1 MRVSYPV
8 TPEGGRRASS
18 PNNPPSQRPRSI
30 RSGAANRV
38 SGRTAAAAS
47 PVASARTARP
57 GTTGATGRADAADET

>member
-38 SGRTAAAAS
+38 SGRTAAAS

-57 GTTGATGRADAADET
+57 GTTGATGRADDADET